1 VELHPATRGFES
13 AAERYERGRP
23 GYPAAAIDRLVA
35 ELGLA
40 ERSGAVV
47 ADVAA
52 GTGKLT
58 RALLDRGLGVIAV
71 EPVDGMR
78 SLLERTAPA
87 ADIRAGTAESLP
99 LADGAVD
106 GVTVAQ
112 AFHWFASAATLDEF
126 ARVLRPDGRLGL
138 IWNRRDLD
146 QPLQAAI
153 GRLLAPHRG
162 ATPTHDGDAW
172 QAAFTAAAR
181 FELVAEHRFA
191 HLQELDADGL
201 VDRVLSISFI
211 AALPRADS
219 RTVEARVRELA
230 AEAPV
235 RLRYVSE
242 LFVYARRG

>member
-23 GYPAAAIDRLVA
+23 GYAAAAIDRLVA

-58 RALLDRGLGVIAV
+58 RALLDRGLRVIAV

-162 ATPTHDGDAW
+162 GTPGHDGDAW
-172 QAAFTAAAR
+172 KAAFTAAAP

-191 HLQELDADGL
+191 HVQELDADGL

-211 AALPRADS
+211 AALPRAAA
-219 RTVEARVRELA
+219 RTVEARVRALA
-230 AEAPV
+230 AAAAV
-235 RLRYVSE
+235 QLRYVSE

>member
-1 VELHPATRGFES
+1 VDLHPATRGFES

-23 GYPAAAIDRLVA
+23 DYPAAAIDRLVT
-35 ELGLA
+35 ELGL
-40 ERSGAVV
+40 RPGAVV
-47 ADVAA
+47 ADVGA

-58 RALLDRGLGVIAV
+58 RALLERGLGVIAV

-78 SLLERTAPA
+78 TQLARMAPA
-87 ADIRAGTAESLP
+87 ADVRAGQAEALP
-99 LADGAVD
+99 LEDAGVD

-112 AFHWFASAATLDEF
+112 AFHWFASAATLGEF

-153 GRLLAPHRG
+153 GRLLAPYRG
-162 ATPTHDGDAW
+162 GAPAHADDAW
-172 QAAFTAAAR
+172 KAAFTAAAP
-181 FELVAEHRFA
+181 FAPVTEHRISHA
-191 HLQELDADGL
+191 QALDAGGL

-211 AALPRADS
+211 AALPRGDA
-219 RTVEARVRELA
+219 RKVEARVRELA
-230 AEAPV
+230 AAGPV
-235 RLRYVSE
+235 ELRYVTE

>member
-1 VELHPATRGFES
+1 MELHPATRGFDS

-23 GYPAAAIDRLVA
+23 GYPAAAIDRLLA

-40 ERSGAVV
+40 AGSGADV
-47 ADVAA
+47 ADVGA

-58 RALLDRGLGVIAV
+58 RALLERGLRVIAV

-78 SLLERTAPA
+78 TQLARAAPG
-87 ADIRAGTAESLP
+87 ADVRAGRAESLP
-99 LADGAVD
+99 LEDDSVD
-106 GVTVAQ
+106 GVAVAQ
-112 AFHWFASAATLDEF
+112 AFHWFASAATLAEF

-162 ATPTHDGDAW
+162 GTPAYAGDEW
-172 QAAFTAAAR
+172 KGAFTPGGP
-181 FELVAEHRFA
+181 FELVAEHRIA
-191 HLQELDADGL
+191 HAQVLDENGL

-211 AALPRADS
+211 AALPPADS

-230 AEAPV
+230 ADAPV
-235 RLRYVSE
+235 ELRYVSE